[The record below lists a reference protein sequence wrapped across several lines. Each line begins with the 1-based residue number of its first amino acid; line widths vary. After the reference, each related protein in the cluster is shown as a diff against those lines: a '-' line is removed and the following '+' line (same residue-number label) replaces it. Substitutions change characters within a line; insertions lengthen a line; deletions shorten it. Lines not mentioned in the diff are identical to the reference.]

1 MQVTLAYGR
10 TGFAVELP
18 DDHTDV
24 VEPRD
29 VPGLPDEAAAITAA
43 LRAPLGRAPLHML
56 AGPDDNV
63 VIVVNDGTRPM
74 PSAQVLPPLLAELD
88 HVPRDRITLLVAT
101 GTHRANTPAELD
113 EMLGPALARG
123 YRVVNHDARDDAA
136 LVYLGTSARGH
147 PIFLNRL
154 YMEASVKIVTGFV
167 EPHFFAGFS
176 GGPKPVMPGLAGLA
190 TVLCNHGPRM
200 IAHPNATFG
209 VLEGNPI
216 HEEQRE
222 ITLRTRPTFSL
233 NVVLNKRHQLTGVW
247 AGEMMAVHAAGV
259 AFVRATAMQT
269 VSREYDVVLTTN
281 SGYPLDQNLYQSV
294 KGMAAAARALRQG
307 GAIVLAAECA
317 DGLPAHGTYATLLR
331 EATDPAALLARVEA
345 APTPLPDGWQ
355 AQIQAQIQHTAA
367 VYLYSS
373 LSDEAARWAL
383 LAPCHDIGAQVRSLL
398 AARGPEARLLVLPEG
413 PQTVVCPALSAPLA

>member
-10 TGFAVELP
+10 TGLAVELP
-18 DDHTDV
+18 EDRTDV

-29 VPGLPDEAAAITAA
+29 MPGLPDEPAAITAA
-43 LRAPLGRAPLHML
+43 LRAPLGTPPLHGL
-56 AGPDDNV
+56 AGPDDDV

-74 PSAQVLPPLLAELD
+74 PSTRVLPALLAELD

-101 GTHRANTPAELD
+101 GTHRANTPRELD

-123 YRVVNHDARDDAA
+123 YRVVNHDARDAAA
-136 LVYLGTSARGH
+136 LVYLGESARGH

-154 YMEASVKIVTGFV
+154 YVDASVKILTGFV

-190 TVLCNHGPRM
+190 TVLRNHGPHM
-200 IAHPNATFG
+200 IAHPGATFG
-209 VLEGNPI
+209 ILEGNPI

-222 ITLRTRPTFSL
+222 IALRTRPTFSL
-233 NVVLNKRHQLTGVW
+233 NVALNKRRQITGVW

-269 VSREYDVVLTTN
+269 VSHEYDVVLTTN

-294 KGMAAAARALRQG
+294 KGMAAAARALRPG

-331 EATDPAALLARVEA
+331 EATDPEALLARVEG
-345 APTPLPDGWQ
+345 APTPLADGWQ
-355 AQIQAQIQHTAA
+355 AQIQARIQRTAA
-367 VYLYSS
+367 VSLYSS
-373 LSDEAARWAL
+373 LPDEVVRSAL
-383 LAPCHDIGAQVRSLL
+383 LVPCHDVEAEVRRLL
-398 AARGPEARLLVLPEG
+398 AARGPDARLLVLPEG
-413 PQTVVCPALSAPLA
+413 PQTVVCPAPSAPLV